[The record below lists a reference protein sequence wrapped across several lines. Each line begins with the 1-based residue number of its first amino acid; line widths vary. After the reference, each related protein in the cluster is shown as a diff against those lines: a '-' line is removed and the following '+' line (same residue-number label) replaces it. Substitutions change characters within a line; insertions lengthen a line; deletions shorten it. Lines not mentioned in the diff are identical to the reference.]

1 MSRPDI
7 SPEALEKYRILFA
20 LRRMAPDLQS
30 QVLAD
35 GAIVQ
40 RTGISVSNP
49 VHLPDGIVLERHNL
63 FAAFQKAVDGEP
75 VPAIKDIE
83 GVERDI
89 TLEVKDGTGILTYGS
104 NRVAF
109 PQAGLLSK
117 RRETRQQLVADI
129 LKKNTLTLHACDRL
143 QTTIE
148 KPDYS
153 EGDFFDARAI
163 LIAAP
168 EAFATGLR
176 EKASKKVG
184 DEELVQLIQQDFLP
198 SETSHWDNLT
208 AKRVAAENLA
218 EFIDQELARERTAR
232 IADDPRAAVDVLS
245 LTFTSPELVPLDAMR
260 AIAADDLLAGL
271 QRLVEI
277 SDPFALAGALEI
289 CADRATADT
298 RFVEMGDAI
307 LDKLIKEPDWLRGEV
322 ATFSATFVLATAH
335 LAKHETLQKQ
345 PVFWRRLAAA
355 SHAALVT
362 RILGGHR
369 DGNSSLLTWATRLAG
384 KSYYLSVLNDAHAEP
399 RWRPDWISPNFVL
412 ADIFGR
418 LRASLQR
425 LGENAP
431 ETWRKKIDDAESNVL
446 RDSPPLAQTFP
457 SVLQGAAS
465 TAGATPPDDTDIGRM
480 YGDFMREPTVD
491 AFIYF
496 IPVVFAFGFAP
507 KARGA
512 VLKVVQQLRANLSTI
527 APEMFQAALDL
538 AAMIAAQNRDVEL
551 GDAVSVVAVERLVM
565 STDVDRVLPT
575 ATILLQ
581 CAAAGTDRRAAL
593 VALAR
598 RLENVAYVSPSA
610 FLPDAFDI
618 FRILQDLNKEL
629 APLLG
634 RAVATARLGFSS
646 GTAA

>member
-1 MSRPDI
+1 
-7 SPEALEKYRILFA
+7 
-20 LRRMAPDLQS
+20 MAPDLQS

-369 DGNSSLLTWATRLAG
+369 DGNSSSCLTWATRLAG
-384 KSYYLSVLNDAHAEP
+384 KSYYLSGVERCP
-399 RWRPDWISPNFVL
+399 RRTSMAAGLDKPKFCPRGYLSPS
-412 ADIFGR
+412 
-418 LRASLQR
+418 RASLR
-425 LGENAP
+425 ATPGRTLPKRGVED
-431 ETWRKKIDDAESNVL
+431 TIMRGSNMLQNCTTCSAVT
-446 RDSPPLAQTFP
+446 SP

-491 AFIYF
+491 ACSLFTRPSYS
-496 IPVVFAFGFAP
+496 PSVLLP
-507 KARGA
+507 KLAEPHTF
-512 VLKVVQQLRANLSTI
+512 LKVVQQLRANL
-527 APEMFQAALDL
+527 PEQSR
-538 AAMIAAQNRDVEL
+538 QRC
-551 GDAVSVVAVERLVM
+551 SKRLW
-565 STDVDRVLPT
+565 TLR
-575 ATILLQ
+575 Q
-581 CAAAGTDRRAAL
+581 
-593 VALAR
+593 
-598 RLENVAYVSPSA
+598 
-610 FLPDAFDI
+610 
-618 FRILQDLNKEL
+618 
-629 APLLG
+629 
-634 RAVATARLGFSS
+634 
-646 GTAA
+646 